1 LSGIIAII
9 SLFCSSFLT
18 SKSTLDKEV
27 VIFDVLGKKVFQ
39 VVVSS
44 KEISIANLTPGVY
57 IIKLREGDLTSTR
70 KLIIK

>member
-1 LSGIIAII
+1 
-9 SLFCSSFLT
+9 
-18 SKSTLDKEV
+18 
-27 VIFDVLGKKVFQ
+27 VLGKKVFQ